1 LTATTIAR
9 ANAQGWLV
17 NQWHQLDDGTWRAN
31 FRSMASS
38 AAQSGARVFSMV
50 GAGASAETALEAAFA
65 RVPKGEDLFD

>member
-31 FRSMASS
+31 FRSRDAG
-38 AAQSGARVFSMV
+38 QNGAFVFSMIGS
-50 GAGASAETALEAAFA
+50 GAVADAAIEAAF
-65 RVPKGEDLFD
+65 RMLPKGEDLFD